1 MRASLLL
8 LTLLLAACQHPD
20 AVKERVP
27 QSAGEAAPERNLLMA
42 NVVIWWA
49 HGNEPFWKFTADSGK
64 LRFESLGEEAEYF
77 AYTPFDNDG
86 TARTFKAKN
95 ERTSI
100 QIRMLQQT
108 CTDNMSG
115 AQYPWTAEVTVG
127 KRKLQ
132 GCGERGRLME

>member
-1 MRASLLL
+1 MRASLILL
-8 LTLLLAACQHPD
+8 ALLLAACQNPD
-20 AVKERVP
+20 AIRERNAEPV
-27 QSAGEAAPERNLLMA
+27 PERNLLMA

-64 LRFESLGEEAEYF
+64 LRFESLGEEPEYF
-77 AYTPFDNDG
+77 SYKQFDNDG
-86 TARTFKAKN
+86 TARTFTAKN
-95 ERTSI
+95 ARTAI

-115 AQYPWTAEVTVG
+115 AQYPWTAEVTIG

>member
-1 MRASLLL
+1 MRALLIL
-8 LTLLLAACQHPD
+8 LTFLLAACQHPD
-20 AVKERVP
+20 AVRERNAEP
-27 QSAGEAAPERNLLMA
+27 APERNLLMA

-77 AYTPFDNDG
+77 PYVPFDNDG

-95 ERTSI
+95 ARTSI

-108 CTDNMSG
+108 CIDNMSG
-115 AQYPWTAEVTVG
+115 AQYPWTAEVTLG
-127 KRKLQ
+127 KRKLH